1 VSVTT
6 AHILEVPRD
15 ARISAAQLAEA
26 RAKLALLREG
36 SREEEIREAHA
47 RENDALAA
55 LANARARLEQCS
67 VRSPVDGVWQYR
79 GNS

>member
-1 VSVTT
+1 VSVST
-6 AHILEVPRD
+6 ARILEVQRD

-36 SREEEIREAHA
+36 SREEEVREAYA
-47 RENDALAA
+47 GRNNAVAE

-67 VRSPVDGVWQYR
+67 VRSPVNGW
-79 GNS
+79 SATFW